1 MFHFGV
7 LFQERTRK
15 LLFEDLVST
24 LAKKSQE
31 MLSPSLDV
39 SSFSNT
45 QSHQWPLFETS
56 MQYILIHIYEK
67 EYTKVVLLEKE
78 YNQ

>member
-39 SSFSNT
+39 SSFLNT

-67 EYTKVVLLEKE
+67 EY
-78 YNQ
+78 NQGCTLRKRV